1 MHELFYNTKAVGFDL
16 DGTFYETKG
25 EIDNRIRTKLAE
37 KILEIN
43 PSLLNIDS
51 ARDYFEKRYANS
63 HSSTRILKEA
73 GYGEDALAIRDWCL
87 ANANVL
93 DLIKPNKNLANIL
106 ERMSEKY
113 ELNLLTNSP
122 KQLSLIKLDRLGIN
136 AEIFY
141 LKFFDS
147 RKLEGESFEE
157 MISFSKFPA
166 EEHVYVG
173 DSLTSDILPAKRL
186 GMKTIAI
193 SSNINEASITINNI
207 REIEN
212 LLL

>member
-1 MHELFYNTKAVGFDL
+1 MNKLFYNTNAVGFDL

-43 PSLLNIDS
+43 PNFLDVDS
-51 ARDYFEKRYANS
+51 ARDYFEKRYAEGN
-63 HSSTRILKEA
+63 SSTRILKEA
-73 GYGEDALAIRDWCL
+73 GYGEYASTMRDWCL
-87 ANANVL
+87 ANADIL
-93 DLIKPNKNLANIL
+93 DLIKPNKNLVSIL

-113 ELNLLTNSP
+113 ELNLITSSP
-122 KQLSLIKLDRLGIN
+122 KQLSLNKLERLGIT

-147 RKLEGESFEE
+147 RKSDGESFKE
-157 MISFSKFPA
+157 MISFSNFPA
-166 EEHVYVG
+166 EEHVYIG
-173 DSLTSDILPAKRL
+173 DSLISDILPAKRL
-186 GMKTIAI
+186 GMKTIAVD
-193 SSNINEASITINNI
+193 SNINEASITINNI
-207 REIEN
+207 NEIEN